1 MCARLGNR
9 AFLVQRN
16 DSIYLAPEWVA
27 APKWVDSVIGRDDHS
42 DTFTML
48 YADSRGI
55 CRTYRMSLD
64 ADRWTMSTQPGPD
77 FYQRFEGVFNDD
89 RTMIDARWEA
99 SADGQHGT
107 TDFNV
112 TYRRL
117 GRLTALP
124 FTRLLRRPRLP
135 PTPTS
140 PALGPPDGLL
150 SCVNFVA
157 GLDLRQGGFV
167 ARQRALDTSLT
178 LSLCGDEEHG
188 HCDEDAVRA
197 DALGLLG

>member
-27 APKWVDSVIGRDDHS
+27 APKWVDSVIGREDHS

-48 YADSRGI
+48 YADSRGV
-55 CRTYRMSLD
+55 CRTYRRSLD

-99 SADGQHGT
+99 STDGQHWT

-117 GRLTALP
+117 SDDRCRSHGSSVDHACRPLRHPQPWGRQTVCCPASTLWRDLIFVRVVSWPDNAHS
-124 FTRLLRRPRLP
+124 TR
-135 PTPTS
+135 
-140 PALGPPDGLL
+140 A
-150 SCVNFVA
+150 
-157 GLDLRQGGFV
+157 
-167 ARQRALDTSLT
+167 
-178 LSLCGDEEHG
+178 
-188 HCDEDAVRA
+188 
-197 DALGLLG
+197 